1 MKLKKEMLLQH
12 VAGKV
17 SDTSYSVLVA
27 LVHAYKP
34 ALQAVLSQKGGE
46 DERLPFVELDH
57 EKIREAFAIRPKD
70 YTATLRELRNVGYIT
85 RIRPRGKPPLW
96 RVNLDKIA
104 EEADGVA
111 S

>member
-17 SDTSYSVLVA
+17 SETAYSVLVA

-34 ALQAVLSQKGGE
+34 ALQAVLAHKGGE
-46 DERLPFVELDH
+46 NERLPFIEIDH
-57 EKIREAFAIRPKD
+57 EKIRDAFAIKPKD
-70 YTATLRELRNVGYIT
+70 YTATLRELRGIGYLT

-96 RVNLDKIA
+96 RVNFDKIA
-104 EEADGVA
+104 EDANAVA
-111 S
+111 T